1 MRTITTNCSLQ
12 DTVQTVQ
19 TAIDVE
25 AAGYITESPG
35 QGRSGQESLQ
45 SLKGKLWMIPK
56 NFVELSHEV
65 VGRGRFGSVIK
76 ARVHSSGGGVT
87 ACTTQQVS
95 SQEGQ
100 EELLLHSLELSVRCG
115 RHPNI
120 VSLVGLCEELDS
132 TVVVMELGQP
142 SLKQFL
148 LDCRALE
155 HSPEFAASH
164 SRFSSVRE
172 EALMELLAGLAGGLQ
187 HLASRGISHGAL
199 CARNVLMCGENSAKI
214 SGFGLSDWSKAGEIP
229 DLTRWNSPETTVNR
243 KSGIKADIWA
253 LGVVIWEAAT
263 LGGTPYCGVRTRDVM
278 TRITRGLRLARPPG
292 ISDIFAQLM
301 LTCWMLDPDERP
313 EPGEVVESLQDMA
326 HLTSHHL
333 NFSLPPAH
341 FRYEQYD
348 PPSELAPLTDTAG
361 SYV

>member
-1 MRTITTNCSLQ
+1 MSLQ

-25 AAGYITESPG
+25 ANGYIQDNEDQRRPG
-35 QGRSGQESLQ
+35 PDYLE
-45 SLKGKLWMIPK
+45 SLKGKVWIIPK

-76 ARVHSSGGGVT
+76 AVLHSGGGAT
-87 ACTTQQVS
+87 SCTTQQVPS
-95 SQEGQ
+95 LAGHED
-100 EELLLHSLELSVRCG
+100 SLEISVRCG
-115 RHPNI
+115 HHPNI
-120 VSLVGLCEELDS
+120 ISLLGLCEELDS
-132 TVVVMELGQP
+132 SMLVMELGQP

-164 SRFSSVRE
+164 NRFSSVRE
-172 EALMELLAGLAGGLQ
+172 EAVLQILAGLAQGLH
-187 HLASRGISHGAL
+187 HLSDRGISHGAL
-199 CARNVLMCGENSAKI
+199 CARNVLMCGENTAKI

-229 DLTRWNSPETTVNR
+229 DLTRWNSPETTV
-243 KSGIKADIWA
+243 KKYGTKADIWA
-253 LGVVIWEAAT
+253 LGVVIWETLT
-263 LGGTPYCGVRTRDVM
+263 LGGTPYYGVKTRDVM
-278 TRITRGLRLARPPG
+278 TRITRGLRLSRPPG
-292 ISDIFAQLM
+292 ISDILAQMM

-313 EPGEVVESLQDMA
+313 EPGEVVETLTDLS
-326 HLTSHHL
+326 HLASHHL

-341 FRYEQYD
+341 FRYEQFD
-348 PPSELAPLTDTAG
+348 PPSELQSSLTDTVG

>member
-1 MRTITTNCSLQ
+1 M
-12 DTVQTVQ
+12 
-19 TAIDVE
+19 E
-25 AAGYITESPG
+25 ANGYITESNEE
-35 QGRSGQESLQ
+35 GRGWEESLQ
-45 SLKGKLWMIPK
+45 SLKGKVWMIPK

-76 ARVHSSGGGVT
+76 ARVHSEGGVRI
-87 ACTTQQVS
+87 CTTQQVS
-95 SQEGQ
+95 SQEEGRN
-100 EELLLHSLELSVRCG
+100 LLASLQLSVSCG

-120 VSLVGLCEELDS
+120 ISLVGLCEELDT

-155 HSPEFAASH
+155 HSPEFAASNN
-164 SRFSSVRE
+164 RFSSVRE
-172 EALMELLAGLAGGLQ
+172 EAVLEILAGLAEGLL
-187 HLASRGISHGAL
+187 HLATRGIRHGAL

-229 DLTRWNSPETTVNR
+229 DLTRWNSPETTVNS
-243 KSGIKADIWA
+243 KSGVKADIWA

-278 TRITRGLRLARPPG
+278 TRITRGLRLTRPPG
-292 ISDIFAQLM
+292 ISDILAQMM
-301 LTCWMLDPDERP
+301 LSCWMLDPDERP
-313 EPGEVVESLQDMA
+313 EPREVVEALHDMS
-326 HLTSHHL
+326 HLTTHHL

-348 PPSELAPLTDTAG
+348 PSSELTPLTDTAG